1 MTARLIVIVFVTLG
15 MGLSVD
21 AMTDEERRDY
31 REKLLQILP
40 EVEAFNEWLAE
51 TGELPPDFDAL
62 PRINSLPD
70 AFCFLNG
77 RRVETPGDWAD
88 RRAEI
93 QQLFEKYIFGTIPP
107 RPAIHHADMQ
117 ETEGNGYRTREVT
130 LHLGPDGKVEYGFS
144 IILPEGSGP
153 FPVLMT
159 PSRSDIPTLIRRGYA
174 GVSYPGNDFNDS
186 SAAVL
191 DALYPGSD
199 LAALPARAWSAGIV
213 LDYLETVPEV
223 DMDAIGIYGYSRDG
237 KQATIAG
244 AIDNRID
251 VVLAGSTGV
260 GGTLPYRLAGERN
273 QAESVE
279 STTRM
284 FPDWF
289 HPRLRFFSGRVD
301 RLPVDGNLLVAL
313 IAPRA
318 CLIHYNRND
327 EVGNTFGNEAA
338 WRDARRVY
346 AWLGAPEKIGILRQE
361 GFHSSGFDLEKGL
374 DFMDIALGRSEATWH
389 NDELFPWNF
398 ETWCT
403 HSGESIDPLN
413 FPERDSVDLLM
424 SDGGRIGTQ
433 AQWSAKAESIL
444 ERVRFMLGEAPPQV
458 AVQRF
463 RGFRG
468 PGPGNRATGPVER
481 LPGVRALEPAR
492 VEPDVPGWVIN
503 RNSAEFGWRD
513 PDRSAVQ
520 AHPVTFG
527 YGNVQGMLYA
537 PKDAPEN
544 VRLPAVIWLHSYSYP
559 IGYMWVYRRDL
570 HPVLA
575 LALDGY
581 AVLAFDQSG
590 FGERMEETKPFYDRW
605 PHWSRMGRMVEDV
618 SAAITALQQNPQ
630 VDPDRIYLFGY
641 SMGGMVGLHAAALDQ
656 RIKGVVSIAGFTP
669 MRTDTADTG
678 TGGIARFSHERGLIP
693 RLGFFV
699 DNEAR
704 IPYDYDELIAA
715 IAPRPVMIV
724 APQFDRDANPAD
736 VRTSVER
743 ARAVYEIYGAGGALE
758 LREPWDYARL
768 PASAQD
774 AIIAWM
780 KATLK

>member
-1 MTARLIVIVFVTLG
+1 MGLRWIAIVLLTLG
-15 MGLSVD
+15 ISFSVD
-21 AMTDEERRDY
+21 AMTDEERRAY
-31 REKLLQILP
+31 RDNLLQIIP
-40 EVEAFNEWLAE
+40 EVETFNAWLAE
-51 TGELPPDFDAL
+51 TDELPPDFDVL
-62 PRINSLPD
+62 PRINSLPG
-70 AFCFLNG
+70 AFRFFDG
-77 RRVETPGDWAD
+77 RPVETPGDWKT

-93 QQLFEKYIFGTIPP
+93 RKLFEQYVFGTIPP
-107 RPAIHHADMQ
+107 RPTIHHADMQ
-117 ETEGNGYRTREVT
+117 ENREQGYRTREIT
-130 LHLGPDGKVEYGFS
+130 LHLGPNGEVEYPFVM
-144 IILPEGSGP
+144 ILPDDAGP

-159 PSRSDIPTLIRRGYA
+159 PSRSDTTTLIRRGYA
-174 GVSYPGNDFNDS
+174 GVSYPGNDFNDRA
-186 SAAVL
+186 AAVL
-191 DALYPGSD
+191 ETLYPGSD

-244 AIDNRID
+244 AIDERID

-273 QAESVE
+273 QAESIE

-338 WRDARRVY
+338 WRDARHVY
-346 AWLGAPEKIGILRQE
+346 TWLGVEEKIGILRQE

-374 DFMDIALGRSEATWH
+374 DFMDIALGRSAAVWH

-398 ETWCT
+398 ETWLAS
-403 HSGESIDPLN
+403 SGEEINPQDFPGLN
-413 FPERDSVDLLM
+413 PADLLM
-424 SDGGRIGTQ
+424 SDSGRITTPD
-433 AQWSAKAESIL
+433 QWDTKVKTIR
-444 ERVRFMLGEAPPQV
+444 ERVKLMLGESPPQV
-458 AVQRF
+458 AVQRS
-463 RGFRG
+463 RGFGGSGSGKRS
-468 PGPGNRATGPVER
+468 TGSVER
-481 LPGVRALEPAR
+481 LPGVSALEPAR
-492 VEPDVPGWVIN
+492 IEPDVPGWVIG

-513 PDRSAVQ
+513 PERSSVQ

-527 YGNVQGMLYA
+527 PDNVQGMLYA
-537 PKDAPEN
+537 PKDAPEDA
-544 VRLPAVIWLHSYSYP
+544 RLPTVIWLHSYSYP
-559 IGYMWVYRRDL
+559 IGYMWVYRRDV

-575 LALDGY
+575 MALEGY

-590 FGERMEETKPFYDRW
+590 FGERMEETQPFYDRW

-618 SAAITALQQNPQ
+618 SQAVTALQQDPQ
-630 VDPDRIYLFGY
+630 VDPDRIFLFGY
-641 SMGGMVGLHAAALDQ
+641 SMGGMVGLHATALDA
-656 RIKGVVSIAGFTP
+656 RIQGIVSIAGFTP
-669 MRTDTADTG
+669 MRTDTVDTG

-699 DNEAR
+699 GNEAH

-715 IAPRPVMIV
+715 IAPRPVLVI
-724 APQFDRDANPAD
+724 APQFDRDANPTD
-736 VRTSVER
+736 VSAAIER
-743 ARAVYEIYGAGGALE
+743 ARTVYELHGAGGALE
-758 LREPWDYARL
+758 LREPWDYTRL
-768 PASAQD
+768 PASTQD
-774 AIIAWM
+774 AVLTWM
-780 KATLK
+780 KEMLK